1 MEMDFS
7 FIKLPKGVQMR
18 KPYEGEIKYFKE
30 NPKVAGMAT
39 EDGKV
44 ILNPYTNLRPDEYQS
59 VATNESARLLI
70 KKEPSLRP
78 DFELTDQQMR
88 FLDSTTYRNASDA
101 DRKAT
106 IAARILSGDPSAGV
120 PTPEQQVYV
129 ETLKE
134 RLFAD
139 GQD

>member
-1 MEMDFS
+1 MDFS
-7 FIKLPKGVQMR
+7 FIKLPRGIQMR
-18 KPYEGEIKYFKE
+18 KPYQGEMDYFSK

-44 ILNPYTNLRPDEYQS
+44 ILNPYTQLKPDEYQS
-59 VATNESARLLI
+59 VAYNEAARLLI

-78 DFELTDQQMR
+78 DFELTQQQQS
-88 FLDSTTYRNASDA
+88 FLDSSTYLNASDE

-106 IAARILSGDPSAGV
+106 IAARLMSGDPSAGAA
-120 PTPEQQVYV
+120 TAEQTLYV
-129 ETLKE
+129 ETLKR

>member
-1 MEMDFS
+1 MDMDFS
-7 FIKLPKGVQMR
+7 FIRLPRGVQMR
-18 KPYEGEIKYFKE
+18 EPYPGEVKYFKD

-44 ILNPYTNLRPDEYQS
+44 ILNPYTGLNPEEYQA
-59 VATNESARLLI
+59 VAMNESARLLI
-70 KKEPSLRP
+70 KKEDRLKP
-78 DFELTDQQMR
+78 DFELTDQQVR
-88 FLDSTTYRNASDA
+88 FLDSSTYRNASEE

-129 ETLKE
+129 ETLKQ
-134 RLFAD
+134 RLLAE
-139 GQD
+139 